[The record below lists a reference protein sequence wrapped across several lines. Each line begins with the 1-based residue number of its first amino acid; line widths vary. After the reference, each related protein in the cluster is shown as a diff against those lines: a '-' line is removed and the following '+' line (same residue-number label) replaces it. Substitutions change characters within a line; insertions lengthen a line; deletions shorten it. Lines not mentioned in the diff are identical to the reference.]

1 MGRAAP
7 APAVQARAA
16 QIVDSRR
23 PVLGCPETPMRRTH
37 MLLFAATAGLLGYAG
52 YAVVSGGDD
61 GPPPDEL
68 VAEGA
73 AGGNGK
79 KRVRPDRTTA
89 KFIKPLLRTRDEGKS
104 YEGRSHKQPILP
116 PPPTVGEISADDA
129 LVAFNT
135 ALDDMD
141 DALDK
146 GRPSR
151 KRKRELYM
159 QATNAFTALSTH
171 LDATNPEQRVVLE
184 QAHSE
189 MKQRMKALKMKVPR
203 RYGVVL
209 EPAG

>member
-1 MGRAAP
+1 MRP
-7 APAVQARAA
+7 A
-16 QIVDSRR
+16 
-23 PVLGCPETPMRRTH
+23 H
-37 MLLFAATAGLLGYAG
+37 MLLFAAAAGLLGYAG
-52 YAVVSGGDD
+52 YAVVSGGEDAQTS
-61 GPPPDEL
+61 EQL
-68 VAEGA
+68 IAEGA
-73 AGGNGK
+73 AADARSQ

-89 KFIKPLLRTRDEGKS
+89 KFIKPLLKTRDEGKS
-104 YEGRSHKQPILP
+104 YEARSHKQPLVP

-135 ALDDMD
+135 ALDEMD
-141 DALDK
+141 NALDK
-146 GRPSR
+146 GRTSR

-189 MKQRMKALKMKVPR
+189 MKQRMKALKMKVPK